1 MCLKNTFFKHTEYYW
16 HGYCFSLHTRH
27 RLTPLFLVIIEGT
40 LAGSPTES
48 KAILLVNRSERGDV
62 ISVKVESNKDLQV
75 YLNTESGMGVPF
87 ELINLGENEIFISP
101 YIHASKR

>member
-1 MCLKNTFFKHTEYYW
+1 VPLSEKLKYTR
-16 HGYCFSLHTRH
+16 FSLHTRH

-62 ISVKVESNKDLQV
+62 ISVKVESNKDL
-75 YLNTESGMGVPF
+75 
-87 ELINLGENEIFISP
+87 
-101 YIHASKR
+101 